1 MRRVSSDGKTLTVG
15 EKMVEE
21 MARMAIA
28 LSSMHG
34 VPRSV
39 IVAYLRQR
47 THLPLRDITAVLD
60 GLLELNKEF
69 RR

>member
-1 MRRVSSDGKTLTVG
+1 MSQSKTVG

-21 MARMAIA
+21 MARMADA
-28 LSSMHG
+28 LVTMHG

-39 IVAYLRQR
+39 IVAYLRQK
-47 THLPLRDITAVLD
+47 THLPLRDIQAVLD

-69 RR
+69 KK

>member
-1 MRRVSSDGKTLTVG
+1 LSNKSEVTVG

-21 MARMAIA
+21 MSKMASA
-28 LSSMHG
+28 LVQMHG

-69 RR
+69 KKP